1 MPDRRDRLRISLD
14 ILTHGNTRIGNLV
27 RRLERMEA
35 TRLRRQEGIT
45 AEMSVVANQC
55 VVSVLYFTY
64 LKMFQP
70 GRKWFL
76 DVCKSI
82 SSPVL

>member
-27 RRLERMEA
+27 RRLERMDA

-55 VVSVLYFTY
+55 VVFVLYFTY
-64 LKMFQP
+64 
-70 GRKWFL
+70 
-76 DVCKSI
+76 
-82 SSPVL
+82 